1 MRLYLRLLLLSF
13 GLLGSCTSLV
23 RPNFTQEL
31 VELRPGQY
39 QLDKMHSFLNFRVD
53 HLGLSKIIGRFNDFE
68 ATLDFDP
75 QNPTAME
82 LTGVVAANSID
93 VNNTDF
99 QNTLQESDW
108 LDSER
113 FPQIVF
119 ASESVTVTDDNQFAV
134 NGTLSMRGISKPLIL
149 EARFNGGAD
158 NIITR
163 KYTIGFQANAKIL
176 RSEFGM
182 DTFTAFAG
190 DEIDIELHGEF
201 LRQ

>member
-1 MRLYLRLLLLSF
+1 
-13 GLLGSCTSLV
+13 
-23 RPNFTQEL
+23 
-31 VELRPGQY
+31 
-39 QLDKMHSFLNFRVD
+39 MHSFLNFRVD

-75 QNPTAME
+75 ENPTEMQ
-82 LTGVVAANSID
+82 LTGVITAASLD
-93 VNNTDF
+93 LNNTDLE
-99 QNTLQESDW
+99 NTLQESDW

-113 FPQIVF
+113 YPQIVF
-119 ASESVTVTDDNQFAV
+119 TSESVEITAANQFAV
-134 NGTLSMRGISKPLIL
+134 NGTLSMRGVSKPVTLDTT
-149 EARFNGGAD
+149 FNGGAD

-163 KYTIGFQANAKIL
+163 KYTIGFQAGAEIL

-190 DEIDIELHGEF
+190 DTIEIELHGEF

>member
-1 MRLYLRLLLLSF
+1 MCLRLLLVSF

-31 VELRPGQY
+31 VELKPGQY
-39 QLDKMHSFLNFRVD
+39 QLDEMHSFLNFRVD
-53 HLGLSKIIGRFNDFE
+53 HLGLSKIIGRFNDFQ

-75 QNPTAME
+75 ENPTAMKM
-82 LTGVVAANSID
+82 TGVVTANSLD
-93 VNNTDF
+93 LNNPDF
-99 QNTLQESDW
+99 ESTLQEADW

-119 ASESVTVTDDNQFAV
+119 TSDSVTLTAANQFDV
-134 NGTLSMRGISKPLIL
+134 NGTLSMRGVSKPITLK
-149 EARFNGGAD
+149 ATFNGGAD

-163 KYTIGFQANAKIL
+163 QYTIGFQASTDIL

-190 DEIDIELHGEF
+190 DEIEIELHGEF

>member
-1 MRLYLRLLLLSF
+1 MAEPGRL
-13 GLLGSCTSLV
+13 LLGSCTSLV

>member
-1 MRLYLRLLLLSF
+1 MHIYLRLLLISF

-31 VELRPGQY
+31 VELRSGQY
-39 QLDKMHSFLNFRVD
+39 QLDKMHSYLNFRID

-75 QNPTAME
+75 ENPTAMK
-82 LTGVVAANSID
+82 LTGVLAANSID
-93 VNNTDF
+93 INNTDLES
-99 QNTLQESDW
+99 TLQESDW

-113 FPQIVF
+113 YPQIVF
-119 ASESVTVTDDNQFAV
+119 TSESVEETGGNQFAV
-134 NGTLSMRGISKPLIL
+134 NGTLSMRGVSRPVTL

-163 KYTIGFQANAKIL
+163 KYTIGFQANANIL

-190 DEIDIELHGEF
+190 NEIEIELHGEF